1 MNVRSWDRV
10 PAIGRPLPRADGWSK
25 ANGTET
31 YAADFRDPDL
41 LLLGARRALV
51 PAARVAHL
59 AVEEA
64 RAVPGVVAV
73 LTSADVPGRN
83 RMGIV
88 HKDQPVLVEET
99 VRHAG
104 DPLSLVLA
112 EDRTALREGL
122 EKIEVR
128 LEPLP
133 GLYDPEEA
141 RSPGA
146 RPIHDP
152 LPEGGREPNVLQKA
166 AIRKGDLD
174 EGLRRSQAEV
184 TCEVELGHQE
194 HAFLEAEAGWAR
206 MEPDGRLLVCAS
218 TQTPFRDRMELCE
231 ILGWGLDRI
240 RIIAPYPGGA
250 FGGKDGLTIQGFLA
264 LGALH
269 AGGRPVKMVLD
280 RQESFLSGSK
290 RHPARIR
297 VRLGARSDGAFTAL
311 EAHLTL
317 DTGAYGHLGGEV
329 CALAVEQAG
338 GAYRIPNVYAE
349 GRAVFTNNPI
359 GGPFRGFGVP
369 QAMAATEQAVDRMAE
384 KLGLDPMALRKKNA
398 LGPGD
403 TTPAGV
409 TLTGSAG
416 ALDCLEAVEHH
427 PLWKERAAWK
437 ADAPR
442 FKKRGSGLALISQ
455 GSGYGPVVP
464 DYANAKVELREDG
477 RIGVA
482 SGVVDMGQ
490 GNASTCL
497 QIAGALLNQPV
508 SNMDLVTP
516 DTDRTLPSGSASASR
531 STLVYGPALM
541 AAAGALRARILDRA
555 ALMLM
560 GPGAETLAL
569 YPGGVRCLATG
580 RELPLAGVAAFMAPE
595 ERVSVRFHRAPWARD
610 RVDKAGT
617 EVLGMPHLVFSFA
630 AQLARVEVDELTG
643 RVEVLDYLAA
653 SDCGRVLDPVIF
665 HGQIQGGVAQ
675 GLGYALYEELVV
687 EEGLIRS
694 PDLATYLLPT
704 SLDVP
709 EVTSLAVETH
719 EPTGPYGLKGAGEIG
734 ISGPAPAVANA
745 VADACGVRPGR
756 FPLTGERVLAAM
768 MEKGSG
774 R

>member
-1 MNVRSWDRV
+1 MKTGSRDRV

-25 ANGTET
+25 ANGTEV

-41 LLLGARRALV
+41 ILLGIRRALV

-59 AVEEA
+59 AVDEA
-64 RAVPGVVAV
+64 MAVPGVVAV
-73 LTSADVPGRN
+73 LTWADVPGRN

-88 HKDQPVLVEET
+88 HKDQPVLVEER
-99 VRHAG
+99 VRYAG
-104 DPLSLVLA
+104 DPLALVLA
-112 EDRTALREGL
+112 EDRAALREGL

-133 GLYDPEEA
+133 GLFDPEKA
-141 RSPGA
+141 RMPGA
-146 RPIHDP
+146 GTVQDA
-152 LPEGGREPNVLQKA
+152 LPEGGMEPNVLQKA
-166 AIRKGDLD
+166 AVRKGDPG
-174 EGLRRSQAEV
+174 EAMGRAEV
-184 TCEVELGHQE
+184 VVACEVELGHQE
-194 HAFLEAEAGWAR
+194 HAFLETEAGWAR

-218 TQTPFRDRMELCE
+218 TQTPFRDRMELAE
-231 ILGWGLDRI
+231 ILDWSLDRI
-240 RIIAPYPGGA
+240 RVVAPYPGGA
-250 FGGKDGLTIQGFLA
+250 FGGKDGLTVQGFLA

-280 RQESFLSGSK
+280 RPESFLAGSK
-290 RHPARIR
+290 RHPARVR
-297 VRLGARSDGAFTAL
+297 VRLGAESDGTFTAL
-311 EAHLTL
+311 EAHLVL
-317 DTGAYGHLGGEV
+317 DTGPYGHLGGEV

-338 GAYRIPNVYAE
+338 GTYRIPHLYAE

-369 QAMAATEQAVDRMAE
+369 QVMTGTEQAVDLVAE
-384 KLGLDPMALRKKNA
+384 KLGLDPMALRKQNA
-398 LGPGD
+398 LVPGD
-403 TTPAGV
+403 ATPAGV
-409 TLTGSAG
+409 TLTGSVG
-416 ALDCLEAVEHH
+416 AVDCLEAVERH
-427 PLWKERAAWK
+427 PWWKERAAWK
-437 ADAPR
+437 AEAPP
-442 FKKRGSGLALISQ
+442 FKKWGAGLALVSQ
-455 GSGYGPVVP
+455 GCGYGPVVP
-464 DYANAKVELREDG
+464 DYANAKVEIRTDG
-477 RIGVA
+477 RIAVA

-497 QIAGALLNQPV
+497 QIAGAALNQPV

-531 STLVYGPALM
+531 STHVYGPALI
-541 AAAGALRARILDRA
+541 AAAEVLKARILDRA

-560 GPGAETLAL
+560 APGAETLAL
-569 YPGGVRCLATG
+569 FAGGVRCLTSG
-580 RELPLAGVAAFMAPE
+580 RELPLAGVASLMAPE
-595 ERVSVRFHRAPWARD
+595 ERVSVQFHRAPRARD

-630 AQLARVEVDELTG
+630 AHLARVEVDELTG

-675 GLGYALYEELVV
+675 GLGYALLEEFVV
-687 EEGLIRS
+687 EEGLIRT

-734 ISGPAPAVANA
+734 ISGPVPAVANA
-745 VADACGVRPGR
+745 VADACGVRSKR